1 MMQNIFCAIAG
12 LILTLALAACSHQP
26 APLTEQ
32 EKNTVNDLTSNLKTQ
47 CVGRYLI
54 DMPADVS
61 ITGGAKIMGV
71 EFDAKAMSVEE
82 YRRDVVNREAELLAT
97 KHQDGYKFLLAHGSA
112 RGLNTHYFI
121 HLENTYDENISR
133 VIEAYKWDGGYRI
146 KLQTGAND
154 VTTSAYKDDA
164 TMQSIG
170 NNVPQK
176 TWLIFDLLDK
186 VRGRDDDD
194 IPTEPGVCFKG
205 GFWQGKAGD
214 NEEAGAQFVLRNHPD
229 VDFGFET
236 NTNTH
241 ESDTLLQRGSQINQV
256 LKNTPD
262 GKTVRKGR
270 IKLQSM
276 QAEEWLIAG
285 VTPLKTIGN
294 IFMLEANSKLSNNDE
309 PYIWLSM
316 NTASSNH
323 LMKAASL
330 QEASLSE
337 GEALALW
344 DVVSRTLI
352 PRPNGF

>member
-1 MMQNIFCAIAG
+1 MRLTSASFIGG
-12 LILTLALAACSHQP
+12 LVLTLALAACSHQP

-32 EKNTVNDLTSNLKTQ
+32 EKNTLNKLTSNLKTQ

-82 YRRDVVNREAELLAT
+82 YRRDVANREAELLTT

-112 RGLNTHYFI
+112 RSVNTHYFI

-186 VRGRDDDD
+186 VRGRENDD

-205 GFWQGKAGD
+205 GFWSAKAQD
-214 NEEAGAQFVLRNHPD
+214 EE
-229 VDFGFET
+229 ET
-236 NTNTH
+236 NTAFSLPAYPDVFFNIDTDTNGH
-241 ESDTLLQRGSQINQV
+241 DAITLLQRGGQIDEYIMSS
-256 LKNTPD
+256 P
-262 GKTVRKGR
+262 GGRTVRKGTVE
-270 IKLQSM
+270 LQDM
-276 QAEEWLIAG
+276 QAEEWLLSGTTAAK
-285 VTPLKTIGN
+285 VIGN
-294 IFMLEANSKLSNNDE
+294 YFSLEANSRSDHVKE
-309 PYIWLSM
+309 PFVNLTMDTGALYKSM
-316 NTASSNH
+316 QGQS
-323 LMKAASL
+323 LVKASL
-330 QEASLSE
+330 TE

-344 DVVSRTLI
+344 DVVSRTVR
-352 PRPNGF
+352 PRLNGF